1 MQVFLADSGGHVR
14 AAAEKLIAQATQW
27 SCSGNRNELW
37 ERDFWAQHQGRAGKC
52 IQIKHKKEGE
62 KVFKHKQAKKETRRP
77 SQDAH
82 SLWLNHGTE
91 KEKTHKKNKTQAP
104 QLCLRSN
111 TGYRLRARTQG
122 FRTQGRR
129 WSDSSYHHTYQH

>member
-62 KVFKHKQAKKETRRP
+62 KF
-77 SQDAH
+77 
-82 SLWLNHGTE
+82 
-91 KEKTHKKNKTQAP
+91 
-104 QLCLRSN
+104 SN
-111 TGYRLRARTQG
+111 TSKLKKRQGDLVKMLIPSGSITELRKKKHIKRIKPKLHSFA
-122 FRTQGRR
+122 
-129 WSDSSYHHTYQH
+129 